1 MAAGDL
7 AADGGSFLDESMIG
21 VLVIVLVVLLSTGY
35 VYLQQM
41 QAPGAGPGGAANA
54 NNNARTGGGQFLPG
68 GARGGHTAFAPNAIS
83 TVTLTQ
89 QQLRLHRTL
98 PSRHGARTIT
108 ICVDALLQHKEGDLI
123 AWKNE
128 DVPSLLSDLL
138 QIADVYLLC
147 VVPGGGDEKK
157 QKEVIER
164 IRGFIA
170 SSSPLAFDDKTK
182 RGLKTHKVLFCTTT
196 IGKIAFVRQIE
207 PQFHVEGALFILGV
221 CMAVV
226 LFSCY

>member
-1 MAAGDL
+1 MATGDL
-7 AADGGSFLDESMIG
+7 AADGGQLDESMIG

-54 NNNARTGGGQFLPG
+54 NSARAGGAQLLPG
-68 GARGGHTAFAPNAIS
+68 AGTRGGHTAHAPNAVS

-89 QQLRLHRTL
+89 QQLRLHRSL

-108 ICVDALLQHKEGDLI
+108 ICTDVLLQHKESDAI
-123 AWKNE
+123 AWKHE
-128 DVPSLLSDLL
+128 DVSSVLGDLL

-147 VVPGGGDEKK
+147 VVAGGDDEKK
-157 QKEVIER
+157 NEEVIER

-170 SSSPLAFDDKTK
+170 SSAVAFDDKTK

-196 IGKIAFVRQIE
+196 TGKIAFVRQIE
-207 PQFHVEGALFILGV
+207 PQFHIEGAFSTLGV
-221 CMAVV
+221 CMVV
-226 LFSCY
+226 MVF

>member
-1 MAAGDL
+1 MATGDL
-7 AADGGSFLDESMIG
+7 AANSGLLDESMIG
-21 VLVIVLVVLLSTGY
+21 VLVLVLVVLLSTGY

-41 QAPGAGPGGAANA
+41 QAPGAAPGGGAAN
-54 NNNARTGGGQFLPG
+54 NARMGGPEFLPG
-68 GARGGHTAFAPNAIS
+68 TRGGHTTFAPNAVS

-89 QQLRLHRTL
+89 QQLRLHRAL

-108 ICVDALLQHKEGDLI
+108 ICTDALLQHKESDAL

-128 DVPSLLSDLL
+128 DVPSVLSDLL

-147 VVPGGGDEKK
+147 VVSDEKNK
-157 QKEVIER
+157 AVIER

-170 SSSPLAFDDKTK
+170 SSTLAYDDKTK

-207 PQFHVEGALFILGV
+207 PQFHVEGAFL
-221 CMAVV
+221 
-226 LFSCY
+226 